1 MDLSSVGFLCSFLYA
16 FTNWTLVT
24 VHQAN
29 YARILSL
36 RATSQALDSQIRE
49 TLVLLTTTRSELLAT
64 PSATFAE
71 DTNEVSYSE
80 LLSYARRI
88 SKFTLPPTYLQPDAS
103 TNAEVAET
111 GNNTPK
117 EPGSQTQTN
126 GAPTPAAINGL
137 DSSAM
142 DIDAPSTTDLSQT
155 QTTATGVSANSTSW
169 QQFLSQP
176 RDQIWT
182 PWPNEEVI
190 RRGALAS
197 IQILI
202 DQGVDPATFDPERSA
217 ELEIARKEKME
228 EEDRVRELEKARM
241 EEERRREMERRLSV
255 SGSGGAPVVQA
266 GEKKKAFML
275 ETFDDDD
282 DDEEES

>member
-1 MDLSSVGFLCSFLYA
+1 
-16 FTNWTLVT
+16 VT

-29 YARILSL
+29 YAKILSL

-49 TLVLLTTTRSELLAT
+49 TLVLLITTRSELLAT
-64 PSATFAE
+64 PSTTFTENA
-71 DTNEVSYSE
+71 NPVSYSE

-103 TNAEVAET
+103 ANAEAAET
-111 GNNTPK
+111 GNTTPR
-117 EPGSQTQTN
+117 EPNSQAQTN
-126 GAPTPAAINGL
+126 GAPTPSATNGM

-142 DIDAPSTTDLSQT
+142 DIDHPSTAEPSQT
-155 QTTATGVSANSTSW
+155 QTSATGVSANSTSW

-176 RDQIWT
+176 RDQVWT
-182 PWPNEEVI
+182 PWPNEEII

-217 ELEIARKEKME
+217 ELEITRKEKME
-228 EEDRVRELEKARM
+228 EEDRVRELEKSRM
-241 EEERRREMERRLSV
+241 EEERRREMERRLS
-255 SGSGGAPVVQA
+255 GSGAAPMVQS
-266 GEKKKAFML
+266 GEKKKAFTL
-275 ETFDDDD
+275 ETFDDDEED
-282 DDEEES
+282 DD